1 MNIDESIVWMMI
13 SFIVSIVFIWWY
25 YDKISVY
32 INIIIHIES
41 NNNKLKEIKSKNAKL
56 LQNICYFTSIY
67 H

>member
-41 NNNKLKEIKSKNAKL
+41 NNNKLQEIRNDYIEL

>member
-1 MNIDESIVWMMI
+1 MNNGESFVWMMI

-41 NNNKLKEIKSKNAKL
+41 NNNKLKEIRNDYVEL

-67 H
+67 Y